1 LNDEAELVAKAQAG
15 DEDAFAAL
23 YQAHAGIVRAV
34 GRKMLRSD
42 DTDDLCQETFLL
54 AFTRIGGFRG
64 NAGFRTWIT
73 RIAINRCLMT
83 LRHHRQESNGEGR
96 LSRVDFEALADD
108 ASLAIPDA
116 AIESVAARLDVQKML
131 RRLKPLQRRI
141 VELAYLEEWS
151 DAEIIQILGISA
163 FSLSNAL
170 YKVKQKLRDS

>member
-1 LNDEAELVAKAQAG
+1 
-15 DEDAFAAL
+15 
-23 YQAHAGIVRAV
+23 
-34 GRKMLRSD
+34 M
-42 DTDDLCQETFLL
+42 
-54 AFTRIGGFRG
+54 
-64 NAGFRTWIT
+64 
-73 RIAINRCLMT
+73 
-83 LRHHRQESNGEGR
+83 
-96 LSRVDFEALADD
+96 DFEALADD